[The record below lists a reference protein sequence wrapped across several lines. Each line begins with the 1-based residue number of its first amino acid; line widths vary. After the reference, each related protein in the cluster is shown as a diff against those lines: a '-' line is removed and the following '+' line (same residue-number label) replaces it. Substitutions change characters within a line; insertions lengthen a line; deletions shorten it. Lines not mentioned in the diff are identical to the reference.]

1 MKLLVTAASMI
12 ILSVP
17 AAAQQA
23 GATAPVASATNPAP
37 AAGTTGTTPA
47 ATALTLDTPLE
58 TLVANPKAKAVLDQV
73 LQTDI
78 TQNPF
83 YEQIKA
89 MSFNQIQPL
98 SNGQLTD
105 ETLKK
110 LGEGLAAIK

>member
-1 MKLLVTAASMI
+1 MKLFVTAAI
-12 ILSVP
+12 IAILAVP

-23 GATAPVASATNPAP
+23 GAVTPSANAGSDGTATTTAP
-37 AAGTTGTTPA
+37 AAT
-47 ATALTLDTPLE
+47 LTLDTPLE
-58 TLVANPKAKAVLDQV
+58 ALVANPKAKAVLDQV

-83 YEQIKA
+83 YEQIKV

-98 SNGQLTD
+98 SNGQLSD

-110 LGEGLAAIK
+110 IGQGLAAIK

>member
-1 MKLLVTAASMI
+1 MKLFVTAATI
-12 ILSVP
+12 AILAVP

-23 GATAPVASATNPAP
+23 GAVTPSANA
-37 AAGTTGTTPA
+37 AAGGTTATTPA
-47 ATALTLDTPLE
+47 ASLTLDTPLE
-58 TLVANPKAKAVLDQV
+58 ALVANPKAKAVLDQV

-83 YEQIKA
+83 YEQIKV

-98 SNGQLTD
+98 SNGQLSD

-110 LGEGLAAIK
+110 IGEGLAAIK

>member
-1 MKLLVTAASMI
+1 MKLLAAAAFLSM
-12 ILSVP
+12 LSVP
-17 AAAQQA
+17 AVAQQA
-23 GATAPVASATNPAP
+23 GATTPAPTTSGGTTATAP
-37 AAGTTGTTPA
+37 AA
-47 ATALTLDTPLE
+47 ALSLDTPVE

-83 YEQIKA
+83 YDQIKA

-105 ETLKK
+105 ETMKK
-110 LGEGLAAIK
+110 LAEALAGIK